1 MGKATNI
8 GGRVGNLGLKHEGSG
23 RDSKNRTTGRAH
35 EASLAN
41 WSVRIVKL
49 HLSFFIS
56 DVGLIRTTIEPG

>member
-8 GGRVGNLGLKHEGSG
+8 GGRVENLGLKQALGG
-23 RDSKNRTTGRAH
+23 DTARKGQRGRAH